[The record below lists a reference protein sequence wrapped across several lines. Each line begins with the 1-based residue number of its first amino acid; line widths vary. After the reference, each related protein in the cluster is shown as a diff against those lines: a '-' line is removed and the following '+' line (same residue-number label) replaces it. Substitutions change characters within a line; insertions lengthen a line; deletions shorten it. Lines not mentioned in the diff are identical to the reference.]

1 MAKDNG
7 YDGILDKYEA
17 LCARCVGL
25 RQSAASGVDVSR
37 EEVQKAIDDFLTL
50 NKLLKSFEENMT
62 VVFKRY
68 PKRNHHWRINQRIRF
83 GLERGGGQP
92 VQGKHDNDKEQTHHD

>member
-17 LCARCVGL
+17 LCARCVEL

-37 EEVQKAIDDFLTL
+37 EEVQKAIDDFVDSKIGVTYIVIDPLFKDCEF
-50 NKLLKSFEENMT
+50 NKKGWATKFRE
-62 VVFKRY
+62 
-68 PKRNHHWRINQRIRF
+68 
-83 GLERGGGQP
+83 
-92 VQGKHDNDKEQTHHD
+92 